1 VSLSLRAAL
10 VAAVLLGALPA
21 GAEPARAEEPAAPAV
36 APDMLVARRHFMAA
50 TEALK
55 AGEPARAASEF
66 AAAHRITKDPLLL
79 FNVAEAHR
87 KAGNPKAALKA
98 YRGYLAG
105 TPAAPD
111 REEVEKTIKA
121 LEAELKPQHATAA
134 ATAAA
139 KAAPAEAS
147 AAPAVAPEATG
158 LRPGPAPA
166 EPEQSRLRLAA
177 WITASAAVA
186 FAATG
191 GLMTLKQQ
199 NVKTDLS
206 HKMRAV
212 DPQTGQPLPYAS
224 VEPEIRDLRS
234 QARRYETLAV
244 VFYATAAAA
253 GIAAGT
259 MFYVDHKRRGSE
271 RRARVRLAPHIA
283 AREVG
288 LVAGVEF

>member
-1 VSLSLRAAL
+1 VTASLRAAL
-10 VAAVLLGALPA
+10 LVAALLATLPA
-21 GAEPARAEEPAAPAV
+21 GAEPARAEGPAEPAA
-36 APDMLVARRHFMAA
+36 APDMLAARRHFMAA
-50 TEALK
+50 TEALR
-55 AGEPARAASEF
+55 GGNPARAASEF
-66 AAAHRITKDPLLL
+66 EAAHRITKDPLLL
-79 FNVAEAHR
+79 FNAAEAHR
-87 KAGNPKAALKA
+87 KAGNAKAALQA

-105 TPAAPD
+105 TPNAPD
-111 REEVEKTIKA
+111 REEVEKTLRA
-121 LEAELKPQHATAA
+121 LEAELKPRP
-134 ATAAA
+134 AAA
-139 KAAPAEAS
+139 KTPA
-147 AAPAVAPEATG
+147 AAPAVAPVATAP
-158 LRPGPAPA
+158 RPSSAPP
-166 EPEQSRLRLAA
+166 EPEQSRLKLAA

-191 GLMTLKQQ
+191 GLLTIRQKNLEA
-199 NVKTDLS
+199 DLS

-234 QARRYETLAV
+234 QGKRFETLSV

-288 LVAGVEF
+288 MIAGVEF

>member
-1 VSLSLRAAL
+1 MTTTLRAAL
-10 VAAVLLGALPA
+10 MAAVLLGALPA
-21 GAEPARAEEPAAPAV
+21 GAEPARAEEPAAAPAA
-36 APDMLVARRHFMAA
+36 APDMLAARRHFMAA
-50 TEALK
+50 SEALRG
-55 AGEPARAASEF
+55 GEPARAAREF
-66 AAAHRITKDPLLL
+66 EVAHRITRDPLLL

-87 KAGNPKAALKA
+87 KAGNPKAALGA

-105 TPAAPD
+105 TPSAPD
-111 REEVEKTIKA
+111 REEVEKTIRA
-121 LEAELKPQHATAA
+121 LEAELQPHAA
-134 ATAAA
+134 AAAA
-139 KAAPAEAS
+139 KPAAP
-147 AAPAVAPEATG
+147 AAPAVAPAATTP
-158 LRPGPAPA
+158 RPVSAPL

-191 GLMTLKQQ
+191 GLMTLRQK
-199 NVKTDLS
+199 NLETDLS

-234 QARRYETLAV
+234 QGKRFETLSV

-259 MFYVDHKRRGSE
+259 MFYVDYKRRGSE
-271 RRARVRLAPHIA
+271 RRARLRLAPHVA

-288 LVAGVEF
+288 MVAGVEF